1 VADESVDPVAGFSG
15 ALVRIELDGPVATI
29 RLDRPKMNALSIQL
43 QAELGAAAAA
53 VGARPDIRAV
63 IIYGGPRI
71 FAAGADIQEMAEM
84 TAGQMAAQSV
94 RLQDAFTVLA
104 RIPKP
109 TIAAVTGFALGGGLE
124 LALTADF
131 RVFGDN
137 ARVGQ
142 PEILL
147 GVIPGAGGTQRLA
160 RLIGP
165 AKAKELI
172 YSGRHVRADEALSL
186 GIADRVVPTDDPDN
200 PDAVYAEAL
209 AWARQYADG
218 PATALAAAKTAV
230 DDGLAMGL
238 AEGLRLESAL
248 FAGLFGTD
256 DQTEGMRSF
265 LREGLGHARFTGH

>member
-1 VADESVDPVAGFSG
+1 MLAADF
-15 ALVRIELDGPVATI
+15 VRIELDGPVATI

-53 VGARPDIRAV
+53 VSSRPDVRAV

-71 FAAGADIQEMAEM
+71 FAAGADIKEMAAM
-84 TAGQMAAQSV
+84 STGQMSAQSV
-94 RLQDAFTVLA
+94 RLQDAFSALA

-109 TIAAVTGFALGGGLE
+109 TIAAVTGYALGGGLE

-131 RVFGDN
+131 RVLGDS

-160 RLIGP
+160 RLTGP

-172 YSGRHVRADEALSL
+172 FSGRHVRADEALAL
-186 GIADRVVPTDDPDN
+186 GIADKVVPGDEVY
-200 PDAVYAEAL
+200 DAALTWAREYAE
-209 AWARQYADG
+209 G
-218 PATALAAAKTAV
+218 PAAALAAAKTAI

-248 FAGLFGTD
+248 FAGLFGTED
-256 DQTEGMRSF
+256 RAIGMSSFVAEGP
-265 LREGLGHARFTGH
+265 GHAKFVGN

>member
-1 VADESVDPVAGFSG
+1 MVADTEEVDGTIPFDAEF
-15 ALVRIELDGPVATI
+15 LRIELDGPVATI
-29 RLDRPKMNALSIQL
+29 RLDRPKMNALSVQL
-43 QAELGAAAAA
+43 QAELGAAAALVSGRA
-53 VGARPDIRAV
+53 DVRAV

-71 FAAGADIQEMAEM
+71 FAAGADIKEMQAM
-84 TAGQMAAQSV
+84 TAGQMAVQAT
-94 RLQDAFTVLA
+94 RLQDAFIALA

-109 TIAAVTGFALGGGLE
+109 TIAAVTGYALGGGLE

-131 RVFGDN
+131 RVFGDS

-172 YSGRHVRADEALSL
+172 FSGRHVRADEALAL
-186 GIADRVVPTDDPDN
+186 GIADKVVPADD
-200 PDAVYAEAL
+200 VYDEAL
-209 AWARQYADG
+209 AWARTYAEG
-218 PATALAAAKTAV
+218 PAVALAAAKSAV

-238 AEGLRLESAL
+238 TEGLRLESSL
-248 FAGLFGTD
+248 FAGLFGTED
-256 DQTEGMRSF
+256 RAIGMTSFVEEGP
-265 LREGLGHARFTGH
+265 GHAKFVGN